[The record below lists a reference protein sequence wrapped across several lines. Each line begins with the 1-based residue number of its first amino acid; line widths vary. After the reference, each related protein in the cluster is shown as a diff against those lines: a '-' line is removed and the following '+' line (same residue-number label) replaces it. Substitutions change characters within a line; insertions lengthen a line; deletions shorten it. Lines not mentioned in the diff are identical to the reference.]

1 MTTTLLID
9 ADDTL
14 WENIT
19 VFNSVNSAYVD
30 WLLPGTTVAE
40 LQHELDALQVEYIAE
55 HGYGRETF
63 AKSLLAGV
71 QRFAG
76 RSPSTAD
83 RDVVAELVRPLQWDQ
98 LELIDGVAET
108 LHHLGDRNRLIMVT
122 KGDRDEQSHKIT
134 QSGLG
139 HHFEAIEILP
149 TKAVS
154 EYVRIGDTHALDP
167 LTTWMIGN
175 SPRSDIHPALD
186 AGFGAIHIPHAQTW
200 SHEHEE
206 LISHPRL
213 LNLGTFAELVRHF

>member
-1 MTTTLLID
+1 MVGCWCLSWPVDKEPDSKRTHKTRRPHTHIGFYACIAALAGAHLLAAVNNTLL
-9 ADDTL
+9 
-14 WENIT
+14 
-19 VFNSVNSAYVD
+19 VVRV
-30 WLLPGTTVAE
+30 PVAAI
-40 LQHELDALQVEYIAE
+40 L
-55 HGYGRETF
+55 
-63 AKSLLAGV
+63 
-71 QRFAG
+71 
-76 RSPSTAD
+76 RS
-83 RDVVAELVRPLQWDQ
+83 
-98 LELIDGVAET
+98 
-108 LHHLGDRNRLIMVT
+108 LGDT
-122 KGDRDEQSHKIT
+122 QSHKIT